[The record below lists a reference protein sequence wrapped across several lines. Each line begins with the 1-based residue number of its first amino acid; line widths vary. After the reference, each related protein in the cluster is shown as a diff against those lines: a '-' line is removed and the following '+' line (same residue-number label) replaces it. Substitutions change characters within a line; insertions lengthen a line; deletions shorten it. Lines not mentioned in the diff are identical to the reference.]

1 MTRNMRK
8 RRKREKW
15 NLRMRWLD
23 NTVLVC
29 LMLIIG
35 TGLLMAVTIWTMWP
49 WIRVV
54 AG

>member
-1 MTRNMRK
+1 MTRNMK
-8 RRKREKW
+8 RRRRKEKW

-29 LMLIIG
+29 LMLIMG
-35 TGLLMAVTIWTMWP
+35 TSLLMAATLWTMWP
-49 WIRVV
+49 WIKVV